1 MKLTLEA
8 VAALTGGKILS
19 GDPELTVFGV
29 ASLLDASRE
38 EASFLCTQRVCK

>member
-29 ASLLDASRE
+29 RRFSSRRI
-38 EASFLCTQRVCK
+38 S

>member
-19 GDPELTVFGV
+19 GDPELTVFSAV
-29 ASLLDASRE
+29 KLRK
-38 EASFLCTQRVCK
+38 QM

>member
-29 ASLLDASRE
+29 ACVVDAY
-38 EASFLCTQRVCK
+38 RVEDTIHGKENK